1 MTPSINKVFK
11 LIFHNL
17 TPRYP
22 PCPLKDRTQTVV
34 INGVHSFVAPI
45 ISGVPQGTV
54 LGPILFI
61 IFIND
66 IGQCVKHSTIRCF
79 ADDTRLSGKIGI
91 AEDCSKLQEDLD
103 AVTTWSEENNM
114 KLHQDKFEYL
124 SHVLTW
130 KVAAESRG

>member
-1 MTPSINKVFK
+1 MK
-11 LIFHNL
+11 LK
-17 TPRYP
+17 RYGIHP
-22 PCPLKDRTQTVV
+22 KLVDWIESFLKDRTQTVV

-79 ADDTRLSGKIGI
+79 ADDTRLSGKISI
-91 AEDCSKLQEDLD
+91 VEDCSKIQEDLN
-103 AVTTWSEENNM
+103 AVTSWSEENNM
-114 KLHQDKFEYL
+114 KLHQDKFGPMRARSKL
-124 SHVLTW
+124 
-130 KVAAESRG
+130 

>member
-1 MTPSINKVFK
+1 MK
-11 LIFHNL
+11 LK
-17 TPRYP
+17 RYGIHP
-22 PCPLKDRTQTVV
+22 KLVDWIESFLKDRTQTVV

-79 ADDTRLSGKIGI
+79 ADDRLGGWRTNSIR
-91 AEDCSKLQEDLD
+91 S
-103 AVTTWSEENNM
+103 T
-114 KLHQDKFEYL
+114 KFSNSSNSFHL
-124 SHVLTW
+124 LLNSHFQIRV
-130 KVAAESRG
+130 VAGPL